1 MRLTQV
7 MGAGLLLLL
16 SWNAPVMSQSPRQII
31 PAPEINS
38 VKDLNFRI
46 VPKTQPVVITLQR
59 TACFGACPIYKL
71 TIFGDGRVV
80 YEGERFVKVTG
91 KRTARISPKAVK
103 QLISEFNKLNYFS
116 LADSYTGGPTDLP
129 SAITSISMGKK
140 QKTVS
145 HYLGSPNAP
154 QKLTELENKIDNI
167 VNSQQWVASKPS
179 GDSNTTQLQ
188 SNQQLW
194 NQQNISSYRYKL
206 QRSCFCI
213 EEARQPVE
221 VAVKNGRT
229 ISVTA
234 VNSNKPVNPEF
245 FNNYDSIPKLFAVIQ
260 DAINRKAS
268 RLDVK
273 YHPTLG
279 YPTQINI
286 DYDTQLA
293 DEELYLTVENLEG
306 IR

>member
-1 MRLTQV
+1 
-7 MGAGLLLLL
+7 
-16 SWNAPVMSQSPRQII
+16 MSQSPRQLI
-31 PAPEINS
+31 PAPENNT
-38 VKDLNFRI
+38 VKDVNFKI
-46 VPKTQPVVITLQR
+46 VPNNQPVVITLER

-80 YEGERFVKVTG
+80 YVGERFVKVTG
-91 KRTARISPKAVK
+91 QRTTRISRKAVRE
-103 QLISEFNKLNYFS
+103 LISEFNNLNYFS

-129 SAITSISMGKK
+129 SAITSIKIGKK

-145 HYLGSPNAP
+145 HYLGSPDAP
-154 QKLTELENKIDNI
+154 QKLTELENKIDAI
-167 VNSQQWVASKPS
+167 VNSQQWVGSQPS
-179 GDSNTTQLQ
+179 TDSNTAQLQ

-194 NQQNISSYRYKL
+194 NQQNISSYRYTL
-206 QRSCFCI
+206 QRNCFCI

-221 VAVKNGRT
+221 VVVKDGKT

-234 VNSNKPVNPEF
+234 VNSGKPVNPELF
-245 FNNYDSIPKLFAVIQ
+245 KDYNSIPKLFAVIQ
-260 DAINRKAS
+260 DAINRKAAS
-268 RLDVK
+268 LDVK

-286 DYDTQLA
+286 DYDTQMA
-293 DEELYLTVENLEG
+293 DEELYLTVENLQP